1 MTYSLHCTLW
11 LLPNGLSRK
20 SLRIISFL
28 VLAIGPAWPKDA
40 PVNAVVL
47 YDDAKGAAY
56 AQVAGLTINGKTE
69 LRSCEGVPNIS
80 KKTYGK
86 LPKVSLRTAKS
97 LERTADGRLMLL
109 AESTP
114 ICVVPGSLNFDKK
127 SEYSAAEAAGT
138 ATLQGAV
145 VSSSATK
152 QGGEIPQVKPGV
164 RLVFVTTVNNIENA
178 EYLRAQRGNSIEGW
192 NEYLRQ
198 FSASPHTVDAKSSL
212 ATLYANAGQVALAAY
227 RKSVSE
233 NKSDLALLREAQ
245 KQGEQSVKVIDGFPA
260 ARDVLDRVRAE
271 LVQLVDADRAKIQA
285 YLQAL
290 SSHSAGYLN
299 LTEAQKHNE
308 QVIAVSPK
316 FDLALALKKEL
327 DADAAV
333 ISTALGNAEASLNK
347 KNYDE
352 AYKAVSP
359 YLAFAGEVPLVKSVI
374 DADYDDH
381 FERAKAAEGQQNWEQ
396 AAAEYRRAGEIRPS
410 SNAAAALKNAEN
422 QFATSRDRATA
433 DKAVEQS
440 KAFADQQNFIQAYLE
455 LDKLPESQR
464 ALVENERNN
473 LRQNFVTAAFQRA
486 QKLQELHI
494 PIKGRSDEE
503 SVREAYSLLYR
514 AAPLATETNV
524 QLKLDLLAD
533 KISGYYLDQAKR
545 YLEKPNASGIGLGWY
560 FLDTAK
566 QYKAD
571 LEPVRD
577 QKNRYQ
583 SQFKVHSHLSIG
595 IEFRD
600 QTSRREAAGYA
611 EQLADAIAVSLENSG
626 IVVSRKDSPT
636 PIPANFVI
644 VGEIIQDKVVTVP
657 HIDTLQSKYRSA
669 PHNVQNPDWI
679 KADRELETARK
690 EQKDADQLMTSAVGR
705 NKKKEIDE
713 ARTALAAA
721 DKKMEDARNKRDSLQ
736 PQIFED
742 TLLPYN
748 YTKTTYAM
756 KSAVELGFRITDKAG
771 ALVEPTVPV
780 NLENTKT
787 FVVLDNVKP
796 EDTEGVKM
804 QDKLPPE
811 NPIREELE
819 IQARNELVKKV
830 KEKVATLPQKILD
843 EARRRVSEKDF
854 DAAAEQYILYLNAT
868 PEDDPNRE
876 EANKFLQDNFRVAM
890 KSVS

>member
-1 MTYSLHCTLW
+1 MTHSLHLTLW
-11 LLPNGLSRK
+11 FLRNGLSRK

-28 VLAIGPAWPKDA
+28 VLAIGSAWPKDV

-56 AQVAGLTINGKTE
+56 AQIAGLTINGKTE
-69 LRSCEGVPNIS
+69 LRSCESVSNIS

-109 AESTP
+109 AETTP

-138 ATLQGAV
+138 ATIQGTV
-145 VSSSATK
+145 FSSSATK
-152 QGGEIPQVKPGV
+152 QGGETPPFKPGV
-164 RLVFVTTVNNIENA
+164 RVVFVTTLNIENA
-178 EYLRAQRGNSIEGW
+178 EYLRAQRGNSIDGW

-198 FSASPHTVDAKSSL
+198 FSASPHASDAKNSL
-212 ATLYANAGQVALAAY
+212 STLYTNAGEIALAAY
-227 RKSVSE
+227 RKSVSA
-233 NKSDLALLREAQ
+233 NAADLAKLSEAQ
-245 KQGEQSVKVIDGFPA
+245 KLGEQSAKVIDGPA
-260 ARDVLDRVRAE
+260 ARDLLERVRGE
-271 LVQLVDADRAKIQA
+271 LVKLVDADRTRLQA
-285 YLQAL
+285 YRQAL

-299 LTEAQKHNE
+299 LTQAQKHNE
-308 QVIAVSPK
+308 QVIAVNPK
-316 FDLALALKKEL
+316 LDPALALKKEL

-359 YLAFAGEVPLVKSVI
+359 YLAFAGEVPLIRSVI

-381 FERAKAAEGQQNWEQ
+381 FERAKAAEGQQNWEE
-396 AAAEYRRAGEIRPS
+396 AAVEYRRAGEIRPS
-410 SNAAAALKNAEN
+410 SNAADALKNAEN
-422 QFATSRDRATA
+422 QFAASRDRAAA
-433 DKAVEQS
+433 DKAVAQS
-440 KAFADQQNFIQAYLE
+440 KALADQQNFIQAYLE

-464 ALVENERNN
+464 GLVENERNN

-494 PIKGRSDEE
+494 PIKGRSDED

-514 AAPLATETNV
+514 AAPLTTEPNV

-566 QYKAD
+566 QYKTD

-577 QKNRYQ
+577 QKNRYE
-583 SQFKVHSHLSIG
+583 SQFKVRSRLSIG

-611 EQLADAIAVSLENSG
+611 DQLADAIAVSLENSG

-636 PIPANFVI
+636 PIPPNFVI
-644 VGEIIQDKVVTVP
+644 VGEIIQDKVITDP
-657 HIDTLQSKYRSA
+657 HIETLQSKFRSI
-669 PHNVQNPDWI
+669 PHNVQNPDWV

-713 ARTALAAA
+713 AKTVLAAA
-721 DKKMEDARNKRDSLQ
+721 NKKLEDARNKRDSLQ
-736 PQIFED
+736 PQISED
-742 TLLPYN
+742 TILPYN
-748 YTKTTYAM
+748 YTKTTYNM
-756 KSAVELGFRITDKAG
+756 QSVVELAFRITDKAST
-771 ALVEPTVPV
+771 LVEPTVPV
-780 NLENTKT
+780 NRGNTKT
-787 FVVLDNVKP
+787 FVVFDNVKP

-819 IQARNELVKKV
+819 IQARNDLVQKV

-843 EARRRVSEKDF
+843 EARRRAREKDF

-868 PEDDPNRE
+868 PENDPNRD
-876 EANKFLQDNFRVAM
+876 EADKFLQENFRVAM
-890 KSVS
+890 KNVT

>member
-1 MTYSLHCTLW
+1 MTHSRHLYLRFTLVD
-11 LLPNGLSRK
+11 LPRK
-20 SLRIISFL
+20 SLRIIFFL
-28 VLAIGPAWPKDA
+28 LLAVGFAWPKDV

-56 AQVAGLTINGKTE
+56 VQIAGLTINGKTE
-69 LRSCEGVPNIS
+69 LRSCEGMPEIS
-80 KKTYGK
+80 KKNYGK

-109 AESTP
+109 AESKP
-114 ICVVPGSLNFDKK
+114 ICVVPGSLSFNSK
-127 SEYSAAEAAGT
+127 SEYSAAEAAST
-138 ATLQGAV
+138 ATLLGSV

-152 QGGEIPQVKPGV
+152 QGGEIPQFKPGV
-164 RLVFVTTVNNIENA
+164 RVVFVTTLNTENA
-178 EYLRAQRGNSIEGW
+178 EYLRAQRGNSIAGW

-198 FSASPHTVDAKSSL
+198 FSASPHTADAKSSL

-227 RKSVSE
+227 SRSVSE
-233 NKSDLALLREAQ
+233 NKSDLTQLKEAQ
-245 KQGEQSVKVIDGFPA
+245 KEGEQSLKVIDGFSA
-260 ARDVLDRVRAE
+260 ARDVLERVRAE
-271 LVQLVDADRAKIQA
+271 LVKLVDADRAKLQA
-285 YLQAL
+285 YRHAL

-308 QVIAVSPK
+308 QVITVNSR
-316 FDLALALKKEL
+316 FDPALALKKEL

-333 ISTALGNAEASLNK
+333 ISTALGNAEVSLNK

-359 YLAFAGEVPLVKSVI
+359 YLAFAGEVPLIKSVI
-374 DADYDDH
+374 DSDYDDH
-381 FERAKAAEGQQNWEQ
+381 FGRAKAAEGQQNWEE
-396 AAAEYRRAGEIRPS
+396 AAAEYRRAGEIKPS
-410 SNAAAALKNAEN
+410 PGVADALKNAEN
-422 QFATSRDRATA
+422 QFVASRDHAAA
-433 DKAVEQS
+433 DKAVQQS
-440 KAFADQQNFIQAYLE
+440 KVYADQQDFIQAYLE
-455 LDKLPESQR
+455 LDNLPERQR
-464 ALVENERNN
+464 ALVEKERND

-494 PIKGRSDEE
+494 PIKGRSDEDY
-503 SVREAYSLLYR
+503 VRQAYSLLYR
-514 AAPLATETNV
+514 AAPLTTEPNV
-524 QLKLDLLAD
+524 QLKLDLLSD
-533 KISGYYLDQAKR
+533 KISGYYLDLAKR

-566 QYKAD
+566 QYKPD

-583 SQFKVHSHLSIG
+583 SQFQVRSRLSIG

-600 QTSRREAAGYA
+600 ETSRREAAGYA
-611 EQLADAIAVSLENSG
+611 DQLADAIAVSLENSG
-626 IVVSRKDSPT
+626 IVVSRKDNPT
-636 PIPANFVI
+636 PIPPNFVI
-644 VGEIIQDKVVTVP
+644 VGEIIQDKVVTDP
-657 HIDTLQSKYRSA
+657 HIETLQSKFRSI
-669 PHNVQNPDWI
+669 PHNVQNPDWV
-679 KADRELETARK
+679 KADRELEAAK
-690 EQKDADQLMTSAVGR
+690 KDQQDADQLMTSAVGR

-721 DKKMEDARNKRDSLQ
+721 NKKLEDARNKRDSLQ
-736 PQIFED
+736 PQISED
-742 TLLPYN
+742 TILPYN
-748 YTKTTYAM
+748 YTKTTYSM
-756 KSAVELGFRITDKAG
+756 NSEVELAFRIIDKANT
-771 ALVEPTVPV
+771 LIEPTVPV
-780 NLENTKT
+780 KRNDTKT

-796 EDTEGVKM
+796 EDTEGIKM

-819 IQARNELVKKV
+819 IQARNDLVKKV

-843 EARRRVSEKDF
+843 EARRRANEKDF

-868 PEDDPNRE
+868 PEDDPNRD

-890 KSVS
+890 KNVT